1 MACLYADENNIAK
14 GRGEGRVRDLSYLV
28 GRQGSE
34 SMVTGRQAAGR
45 WAVTSDSPDCFFC
58 PREMAGRLILGD

>member
-14 GRGEGRVRDLSYLV
+14 GRGEERVRDLSYLV

-45 WAVTSDSPDCFFC
+45 
-58 PREMAGRLILGD
+58 